1 MITTHVH
8 TISSS
13 QTAFASAGLDAYE
26 SGPTNLAISFSAVD
40 VNGTY
45 LNMYVKYD
53 NDKTIYTVAPSTD
66 DLSSIKTRSLNKVF
80 YPQQGKYI
88 TTYTIDVSGL
98 KTDLSMDRYRINL
111 KLGPELSTEYGKL
124 KIIGSHL
131 YSNKEGSN
139 YCLLTLE
146 NDSPRFVS
154 NVIIPF
160 NKDLS
165 RYLPD
170 IPVPFVPNDNVVWRT
185 EILTPQGGAAPV
197 ILDGTANEVIGEDQ
211 YTIWTFRAE
220 LSSIGNQD
228 LSNTSTGNMF
238 YAAEIEQT
246 GTGTPSRAW
255 GDSGLT
261 VGSIANG
268 HSADDHWILKFEDGL
283 DYSTSQEEAGGGPF
297 ENDRI
302 LNVTIHDIYPGGI
315 AS

>member
-13 QTAFASAGLDAYE
+13 QAAFASAGLDVYE

-66 DLSSIKTRSLNKVF
+66 DLSSIKTRSLNKTF

-88 TTYTIDVSGL
+88 TTYTVDVSGL

-111 KLGPELSTEYGKL
+111 KIGPEVSTEYGRL

-146 NDSPRFVS
+146 NDNPRFVS

-160 NKDLS
+160 TKDLS
-165 RYLPD
+165 RYVPD
-170 IPVPFVPNDNVVWRT
+170 IPAKFIPSDNVVLRT
-185 EILTPQGGAAPV
+185 EILTPQGSTIPIVTDRTVSEIIDEG
-197 ILDGTANEVIGEDQ
+197 Q
-211 YTIWTFRAE
+211 YMIWTFRAE
-220 LSSIGNQD
+220 LNTIGNRD
-228 LSNTSTGNMF
+228 LSTTSTGNLF
-238 YAAEIEQT
+238 YAAETSQT
-246 GTGTPSRAW
+246 GTGTPSRSW
-255 GDSGLT
+255 DDSGGT
-261 VGSIANG
+261 VGSTANG
-268 HSADDHWILKFEDGL
+268 DSSDDHWIMRFEDDL
-283 DYSTSQEEAGGGPF
+283 DYSIYQEEAGGGPF
-297 ENDRI
+297 EDDRVV
-302 LNVTIHDIYPGGI
+302 NVTIREIYPGGI